1 MANDTDTV
9 RGRVPVGDPVSTI
22 LLAFLGDN
30 HAAFLASAVA
40 AGPVPHATRYCSAS
54 SVVGLLLHARPCD
67 SHGVPS
73 P

>member
-1 MANDTDTV
+1 M
-9 RGRVPVGDPVSTI
+9 STI

-40 AGPVPHATRYCSAS
+40 AGPVPHATRYYSAS